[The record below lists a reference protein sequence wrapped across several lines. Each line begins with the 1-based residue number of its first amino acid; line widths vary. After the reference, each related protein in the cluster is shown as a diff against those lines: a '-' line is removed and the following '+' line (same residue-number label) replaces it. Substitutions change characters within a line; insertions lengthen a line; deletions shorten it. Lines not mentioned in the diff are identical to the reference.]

1 MTNRE
6 WLQSL
11 TQEQFAAMFGG
22 GNARK
27 LNQRAREVWLGA
39 KHTKDDEVFTLE
51 KKVKEGHR

>member
-6 WLQSL
+6 WMENLPS
-11 TQEQFAAMFGG
+11 EQFAAMFGG

-27 LNQRAREVWLGA
+27 LNQRAREVWLSA

-51 KKVKEGHR
+51 KKVKEAKA

>member
-6 WLQSL
+6 WMENLP
-11 TQEQFAAMFGG
+11 QEQFAAMFGG

-39 KHTKDDEVFTLE
+39 KHSKEDEVFSLE
-51 KKVKEGHR
+51 KKVKGEKA

>member
-6 WLQSL
+6 WLNGL
-11 TQEQFAAMFGG
+11 PQEQFAAMFGS

-39 KHTKDDEVFTLE
+39 KHTKEDEVFTLE
-51 KKVKEGHR
+51 KKVKEGNR

>member
-6 WLQSL
+6 WLNGL
-11 TQEQFAAMFGG
+11 PQEQFAAMFGG

-27 LNQRAREVWLGA
+27 LNQRAREVWLSA

-51 KKVKEGHR
+51 KKVKEGHK

>member
-6 WLQSL
+6 WLQNLS
-11 TQEQFAAMFGG
+11 QEQFAAMFGG

-39 KHTKDDEVFTLE
+39 KHTKEDEGFSFE
-51 KKVKEGHR
+51 KKVKEAKA